1 MYFLVSTSCAP
12 RACVLRDLTNEHKV
26 TKFEQEEEDD
36 DEVGCQDEMPRIL
49 FPLPA
54 PARACVLRD
63 LTSSSCARAL
73 VCCVIS
79 RTSIMSRNLRV
90 AGVRRRE
97 VGILHLNRRRRRRLV
112 PEFPY
117 AAGDRRRA
125 PVAGVQ
131 GRDIGILQFSSD
143 RRHPRNIPKRCFALF
158 VSRE

>member
-1 MYFLVSTSCAP
+1 MGPAQLAFLLHRMYGNFLFYIGCFLQWKPIFLFRLFLVFMYFLVSTSCAP

-73 VCCVIS
+73 VCCVI
-79 RTSIMSRNLRV
+79 
-90 AGVRRRE
+90 
-97 VGILHLNRRRRRRLV
+97 
-112 PEFPY
+112 
-117 AAGDRRRA
+117 
-125 PVAGVQ
+125 
-131 GRDIGILQFSSD
+131 
-143 RRHPRNIPKRCFALF
+143 
-158 VSRE
+158 